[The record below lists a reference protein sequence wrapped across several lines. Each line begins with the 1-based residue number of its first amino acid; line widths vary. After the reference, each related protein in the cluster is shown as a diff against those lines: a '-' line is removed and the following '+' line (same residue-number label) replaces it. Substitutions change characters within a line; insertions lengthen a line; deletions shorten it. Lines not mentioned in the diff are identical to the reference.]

1 MNLAPSGLLVIVTGA
16 CESFTI
22 VAQPESI
29 EIMIAVKK
37 NERNLFKRSPLHN
50 KSFHPLH
57 QILRP
62 QMRVAFKHLQSLV
75 PRDSRYL
82 HRIKTLLK
90 KPTCGLVPEIVK
102 MKTGDPR
109 FLTGFSEVL

>member
-37 NERNLFKRSPLHN
+37 SGRNLFKRSPLHN
-50 KSFHPLH
+50 KSLHPFY
-57 QILRP
+57 QILCP
-62 QMRVAFKHLQSLV
+62 QMRIPRQHLKRFV
-75 PRDSRYL
+75 TRDGSDL
-82 HRIKTLLK
+82 HRIKTLLEK
-90 KPTCGLVPEIVK
+90 ATGGLVPESSI
-102 MKTGDPR
+102 R
-109 FLTGFSEVL
+109 AASAHFNFSA

>member
-22 VAQPESI
+22 VAQPENM

-37 NERNLFKRSPLHN
+37 YGRNLFKRSPLHD
-50 KSFHPLH
+50 KPLQSIH
-57 QILRP
+57 QILSNQIRIP
-62 QMRVAFKHLQSLV
+62 CQYLKRFVACD
-75 PRDSRYL
+75 DSEF

-90 KPTCGLVPEIVK
+90 KPAARLMPEI
-102 MKTGDPR
+102 PA
-109 FLTGFSEVL
+109 L

>member
-22 VAQPESI
+22 VAQPENI
-29 EIMIAVKK
+29 EIMSAVKK
-37 NERNLFKRSPLHN
+37 NGRNLFKRSPLHD
-50 KSFHPLH
+50 KSLHPLH

-62 QMRVAFKHLQSLV
+62 EMSV
-75 PRDSRYL
+75 PRQHLKRLMSGNRSDF